1 MWKENKVYV
10 RGIIQNIVSSANTF
24 FKIKKK
30 IHLTIKE
37 AAHISFIS
45 TSTEIVIMILAR
57 HFGQFC
63 YFARSEK

>member
-30 IHLTIKE
+30 YI
-37 AAHISFIS
+37 
-45 TSTEIVIMILAR
+45 
-57 HFGQFC
+57 
-63 YFARSEK
+63 